1 MLPVITVPA
10 APIRKQYF
18 FHGVYIVFF
27 CFGRF
32 KNIQCSSQISDIFFH
47 KIRIISPADQFQV
60 CDARFLKAIKC
71 TKTAAACSGEI
82 ARIVFCRNFC
92 GRCFLSRNVIPVLCC
107 FTTRYIVIPL
117 LSVFYACK
125 QIRHTAKISHLIAVK
140 GITECTGKLAEF
152 IQSKCLE
159 LKSAL

>member
-1 MLPVITVPA
+1 MKVIINILYFYRYNISFVRYQILFFASIIMLPVITVPA

-71 TKTAAACSGEI
+71 TKTAAAYSGEV
-82 ARIVFCRNFC
+82 ARIVFCRNFY
-92 GRCFLSRNVIPVLCC
+92 GRCFLSRNVIPV
-107 FTTRYIVIPL
+107 
-117 LSVFYACK
+117 
-125 QIRHTAKISHLIAVK
+125 
-140 GITECTGKLAEF
+140 
-152 IQSKCLE
+152 
-159 LKSAL
+159 

>member
-1 MLPVITVPA
+1 MLLILYNLWCLFESNYQYIVFLQVQCFFCQISDLVFCFYIMLPVITVPA

-32 KNIQCSSQISDIFFH
+32 NNIQCSSQISDIFFH

-60 CDARFLKAIKC
+60 CDARFLKTIKC

-82 ARIVFCRNFC
+82 ARIVFCRNFY
-92 GRCFLSRNVIPVLCC
+92 GRCFLSRNVIPV
-107 FTTRYIVIPL
+107 
-117 LSVFYACK
+117 
-125 QIRHTAKISHLIAVK
+125 
-140 GITECTGKLAEF
+140 
-152 IQSKCLE
+152 
-159 LKSAL
+159 